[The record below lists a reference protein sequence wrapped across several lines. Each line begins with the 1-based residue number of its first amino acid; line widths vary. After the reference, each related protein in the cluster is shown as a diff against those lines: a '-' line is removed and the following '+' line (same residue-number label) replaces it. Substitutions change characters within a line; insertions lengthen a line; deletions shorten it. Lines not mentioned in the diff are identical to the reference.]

1 MNTNLILD
9 HSLLANAQLIATQ
22 ASSETELPSTVKNA
36 QKVANIALLMS
47 SVTGLLARIVKL
59 MLN

>member
-22 ASSETELPSTVKNA
+22 ASSETELPTTVKNA
-36 QKVANIALLMS
+36 QQVANIAQLMS
-47 SVTGLLARIVKL
+47 SVTEPLAHIVNLLL
-59 MLN
+59 S